1 MRRSDQPQPA
11 LGKAIR
17 QLREERGM
25 TQEALAQEADV
36 TVGHMSMIERG
47 HSNPTWATVKA
58 IAEALDASLVELTK
72 LAVKFESHT
81 MSGADA
87 PSD

>member
-1 MRRSDQPQPA
+1 MRRSDQPQAA

-25 TQEALAQEADV
+25 TQEALAHAAGV
-36 TVGHMSMIERG
+36 TVGHCSTIERG

-58 IAEALDASLVELTK
+58 ISRALERSIVEIARL
-72 LAVKFESHT
+72 ERE
-81 MSGADA
+81 G
-87 PSD
+87 